1 MRYPYGL
8 QVIESCLT
16 CTLRKD
22 NLFCNLSPEAL
33 RSLENIRSTATYP
46 KGTVLFVEGQTPRGV
61 FLLCN
66 GRGKLSATSSEGKSL
81 ILRIA
86 EPGEVLGMS
95 ATVSGRP
102 YEATLELLEP
112 SQVNFLRRDDF
123 LNLLRRHGEVA
134 LRTAQQLS
142 QNYHSACQEMRT
154 LGFAQSASGR
164 LARLLL
170 ELAASQKRS
179 GNGLHLKMTLTH
191 EEIGQRIGTSRE
203 TVTRIFADF
212 KKRRVVSVKGST
224 LTICDKSALES
235 MVTT

>member
-1 MRYPYGL
+1 MRFPYGL

-22 NLFCNLSPEAL
+22 SLFCNLSPEAL
-33 RSLENIRSTATYP
+33 RSLEAIRSTATYP
-46 KGTVLFVEGQTPRGV
+46 KGTVLFVEGQNPRGV

-81 ILRIA
+81 ILKIA

-123 LNLLRRHGEVA
+123 LNFLRQHGEVA

-142 QNYHSACQEMRT
+142 QNYHSACHEIRS
-154 LGFAQSASGR
+154 LGFAQSAAGR

-170 ELAASQKRS
+170 DWAASQERG
-179 GNGLHLKMTLTH
+179 GNGLRLKMALTH
-191 EEIGQRIGTSRE
+191 EEISQRIGTSRE

-212 KKRRVVSVKGST
+212 KKRRLVSVKGST
-224 LTICDKSALES
+224 VTICDKAALEN
-235 MVTT
+235 MVTS